1 MLNEEPNN
9 NDVMLVANIVLNQVP
24 NSNDTT
30 HVGNNVHLTEVDA
43 QRFSMVVI

>member
-24 NSNDTT
+24 NSNDAT
-30 HVGNNVHLTEVDA
+30 HVGNNVYLTEVDA
-43 QRFSMVVI
+43 QQFSMVVI